1 MAKST
6 KRTIGAGVINVT
18 SLDELAKQQSEGPQN
33 DTDVLEEELPTKQEQ
48 VKPEE
53 PLLQKE
59 NGVRPEP
66 EAAKQPIVSAASILD
81 SIGGNSSAKESVK
94 PATILILKKI
104 PKGSFR
110 LGLEKQEDQPLL
122 MPGAVH
128 KFEPYMQG
136 NNYLTT
142 LANKPKDRER
152 LEKILMVDLSP
163 TSEYYATI
171 TYVMNDRPHGQ
182 FMSLD
187 DTVNGAY
194 EEVVYT
200 CMIASP
206 LVANGLHEYT
216 SGKKPMA
223 EWYIENKEAEA
234 IIESNKVDTELK
246 MFETLA
252 IMPDS
257 RRVEI
262 AKIMRL
268 PDAHTGSPTLIKTE
282 LFKVLKKGNK
292 LMTADTAVNRFLT
305 ISAWEPQRIVVA
317 AMVEDAEN
325 LNVIRLSRTKDWM
338 YVDEVLGASK
348 EEVVEF
354 LMTPRASMIR
364 DSIMNKVNI
373 KLK

>member
-1 MAKST
+1 MAKV

-18 SLDELAKQQSEGPQN
+18 SLDQLAQQQSEGPQA
-33 DTDVLEEELPTKQEQ
+33 DTDVLEEI
-48 VKPEE
+48 KPKIEE
-53 PLLQKE
+53 PLVKKE
-59 NGVRPEP
+59 NGVRPES
-66 EAAKQPIVSAASILD
+66 EAEKQPIVSASSILEQI
-81 SIGGNSSAKESVK
+81 SGPVSTAETLK

-104 PKGSFR
+104 PKGTFR
-110 LGLEKQEDQPLL
+110 LGLEKQEDNPQL

-128 KFEPYMQG
+128 KFEPFMQG
-136 NNYLTT
+136 NNYLTA

-152 LEKILMVDLSP
+152 LENILMVNLSP
-163 TSEYYATI
+163 SSDFYATI

-194 EEVVYT
+194 EEVVYN

-206 LVANGLHEYT
+206 LVANGMHEYT

-268 PDAHTGSPTLIKTE
+268 PDAHTGSPTLVKTE
-282 LFKVLKKGNK
+282 LYKILKKGNK
-292 LMTADTAVNRFLT
+292 LMTAETAVNKFLT
-305 ISAWEPQRIVVA
+305 ISAWDAPKIAVA
-317 AMVEDAEN
+317 ALVEDADN
-325 LNVIRLSRTKDWM
+325 LNVIRQSKTKDWM

-348 EEVVEF
+348 EEVVEY

-364 DSIMNKVNI
+364 DSITNKVNI